1 MEFEEIRALLA
12 VLVAR
17 HAEVGCAMLG
27 QTYSKEVTTWIDSG
41 ISICREC
48 NRVAVSQIESL
59 EKSEAALINLEKMDP
74 FILEGAVDL
83 DLIKANTAK
92 LRDQV
97 KRTLATWTQVEAGL
111 SAIVGLNPMKLIPA
125 DQLHVSKR
133 YNPEPE
139 PGTAPKVI
147 ETVEL
152 KHVDDV
158 KNLDSLPVT
167 TVEEKKPEEKPAPKV
182 NTKPTQP
189 VNDTYSKLI
198 GLPVA
203 EKRKPGPKLSDRY
216 GVNVSSVPDPK
227 DVTPDQKR
235 PLDWLAPMINPERY
249 TINIYGSILDN
260 RTGEYVKPVNGG
272 HQCCLQYWDETGVFN
287 IHELVWCAFH
297 PEDREHIRTA
307 GGVFRLNGKQY
318 DNSLKNLVF
327 KKSNVPFTYPASIMH
342 PTEVLEKPAP
352 KPVIVKEK
360 PPISVREP
368 DVEYRCI
375 DWLPGI
381 DPSHY
386 SITKTGTV
394 VDNRA
399 GAKEVIP
406 ICVREKRCVKLRGKK
421 GALSTHTIEDLM
433 KRAFNIEKKEEP
445 KETKETKE
453 TKNPEDRC
461 AIVTTAK
468 NETKI
473 DIGVL
478 LPELKIENILNDK
491 TPEKEFPQVVKDIT
505 NLHKEPVVI
514 DGYVKIDWYKDIPAD
529 KYMINADGNVVD
541 TYTGMKVTKT
551 KSRGI
556 SLTTKG
562 SDRPYYQRV
571 VQNSTLVWKAF
582 HPLERNVRS
591 LRFNFKDGDPDN
603 CKLSNLERLN

>member
-17 HAEVGCAMLG
+17 HAEVGCEMLG
-27 QTYSKEVTTWIDSG
+27 KTYSKEVTNWIDSG

-48 NRVAVSQIESL
+48 NGIVASQIESL
-59 EKSEAALINLEKMDP
+59 EKSEAALSNLEKLDP

-83 DLIKANTAK
+83 DLIRSNTAK

-97 KRTLATWTQVEAGL
+97 GRTLTTWLQVETGL
-111 SAIVGLNPMKLIPA
+111 SAIVGLSPMKLIPA
-125 DQLHVSKR
+125 EMMHVSKR
-133 YNPEPE
+133 YSQEH
-139 PGTAPKVI
+139 GTAPKVI
-147 ETVEL
+147 ETIEL

-189 VNDTYSKLI
+189 VNDTHLKLPDQ
-198 GLPVA
+198 PVT
-203 EKRKPGPKLSDRY
+203 EKRKPGPKPKTFTKT
-216 GVNVSSVPDPK
+216 SVPDPK

-235 PLDWLAPMINPERY
+235 QLDWLAPMINPDRY

-260 RTGEYVKPVNGG
+260 RTGEYVKPINGG

-297 PEDREHIRTA
+297 PEDRELIRTT
-307 GGVFRLNGKQY
+307 GGVFRLNGLQH

-327 KKSNVPFTYPASIMH
+327 KKSSVPFQYPASIMH
-342 PTEVLEKPAP
+342 PTKMLEKPAP

-406 ICVREKRCVKLRGKK
+406 VCVREKRCVKLRGKR
-421 GALSTHTIEDLM
+421 GSLSTHAIEDLM
-433 KRAFNIEKKEEP
+433 RKAFNIEKKEEP
-445 KETKETKE
+445 KEITEPKETKE
-453 TKNPEDRC
+453 PKERGV
-461 AIVTTAK
+461 IVTTAK
-468 NETKI
+468 KETKI
-473 DIGVL
+473 DIGAL
-478 LPELKIENILNDK
+478 LPELKIENLLSDK
-491 TPEKEFPQVVKDIT
+491 APVAEVPQVVKDIT

-514 DGYVKIDWYKDIPAD
+514 NGYVKIDWYKDIPAN
-529 KYMINADGNVVD
+529 KYIINANGDVVD

-591 LRFNFKDGDPDN
+591 IRFNFKDGDPDN